1 MFYSSWME
9 RERMNMDTN
18 ELKLRMEAIRRLLSG
33 ESASSIGR
41 ALGKSPRWVSY
52 WGNRYDPDDPVGSL
66 QNHSSRPKQPHTQ
79 WPEMVK
85 QQVLHSRCLRVA
97 AQPPGYQYALVGA
110 EAIHY
115 ELLDLGVTPTPPVRT
130 IHYWLKQAG
139 LTVRSLPT
147 TRPDPAAKAYP
158 APACAAINELHQLDL
173 KGPVYLVGQPQKY
186 YLLALRDF
194 RSKAVALAAAQDRQS
209 ATISDFLVA
218 AWQRLG
224 LPQTL
229 QMDNGLELRGSN
241 RYPRSFGK
249 VVRLSLDVGVAP
261 LFIPPHEPWRN
272 GFIENFNGQMARL
285 LLDHDHFST
294 YAELQAGAARLES
307 AVNTTHRLTAL
318 EGQTPNEFRADKSIR
333 FLAPDYDWRQH
344 DLQLRQGTIAFIRL
358 VRKSGRITLH
368 ADDKLD
374 IAPALH
380 GQYVLAR
387 VHVADKTLLIYHN
400 EQAIKQFA
408 F

>member
-1 MFYSSWME
+1 MFYSSGME

-18 ELKLRMEAIRRLLSG
+18 ELKLRMEAIRRLLNG
-33 ESASSIGR
+33 ESKTSIGR

-52 WGNRYDPDDPVGSL
+52 WGPRYDPDNPVGSL
-66 QNHSSRPKQPHTQ
+66 QNRSSRPKQPHTQ
-79 WPEMVK
+79 WPEAVK
-85 QQVLHSRCLRVA
+85 QQVLCSRCLRVA
-97 AQPPGYQYALVGA
+97 AQSPGYQYALVGA
-110 EAIHY
+110 QAIHY
-115 ELLDLGVTPTPPVRT
+115 ELRELGITPTPPVRT
-130 IHYWLKQAG
+130 SHSWLEQAG
-139 LTVRSLPT
+139 LVRRPQAAA
-147 TRPDPAAKAYP
+147 RPDPVARAYP
-158 APACAAINELHQLDL
+158 SPASAAVNAVQQLDL
-173 KGPVYLVGQPQKY
+173 KGPIYLVGQPQKY
-186 YLLALRDF
+186 YLLALRDCY
-194 RSKAVALAAAQDRQS
+194 SKAVALAAAPDRR
-209 ATISDFLVA
+209 AETICDFLVA

-272 GFIENFNGQMARL
+272 GFIENFNGQAARL
-285 LLDHDHFST
+285 LLHHDHFST
-294 YAELQAGAARLES
+294 YAELQAGAVRLETT
-307 AVNTTHRLTAL
+307 VNTTHRLAAL
-318 EGQTPNEFRADKSIR
+318 EGKTPGEFRADKTMR
-333 FLAPDYDWRQH
+333 FLAPDYDWRQRN
-344 DLQLRQGTIAFIRL
+344 LSLRQGTIAFIRL
-358 VRKSGRITLH
+358 VRPSGRITLH

-374 IAPALH
+374 IDSALQ

-387 VHVADKTLLIYHN
+387 VYVADKILLIYHK